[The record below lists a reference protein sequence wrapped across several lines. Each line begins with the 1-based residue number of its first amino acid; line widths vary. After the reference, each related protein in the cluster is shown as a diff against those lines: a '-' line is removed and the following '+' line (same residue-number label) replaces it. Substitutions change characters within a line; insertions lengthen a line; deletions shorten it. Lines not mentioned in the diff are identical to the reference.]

1 MSYDERADRFDA
13 ALAAVRSRG
22 DADEVLA
29 RMLADQEYDGR
40 ERLLI
45 AEALGHTRGSAGSAA
60 LRSALAEALGQLG
73 TASPSARPDFR
84 DIACACAWA
93 LGHHDGAAATGALLE
108 AARHPNRDISD
119 YAMTALAVVGDGR
132 AWDDIFARL
141 GPALHRK
148 GSPGGLRQAEARSAI
163 EYLARHAKAG
173 SDRAVRLITLVR
185 ERWRNID
192 RQDLLEQWWPGIG
205 PGGPPPE
212 AIDLSTHVARTPW

>member
-1 MSYDERADRFDA
+1 M
-13 ALAAVRSRG
+13 
-22 DADEVLA
+22 
-29 RMLADQEYDGR
+29 MADQGYDGA
-40 ERLLI
+40 ERPQI

-60 LRSALAEALGQLG
+60 LRSALAEALAQLSAANPG
-73 TASPSARPDFR
+73 ARPGFR
-84 DIACACAWA
+84 DIACAGTWA
-93 LGHHDGAAATGALLE
+93 LGQRDGAAATDALLD
-108 AARHPNRDISD
+108 AARHPDRDVSD
-119 YAMTALAVVGDGR
+119 YGVTALAVVGDGR

-163 EYLARHAKAG
+163 EYLARHAKVG